1 MVAAA
6 LVQLLST
13 SFVAPPARLGS
24 VKSARSV
31 LAKVAPRMDEALASV
46 DSFSN
51 TVNFANLMDN
61 RKLEGYGYDY
71 YNYGRSPYYSYGG
84 MYNNGYRGGYANQAR
99 GMGYGMG
106 YYDSRDAMSRMYN
119 RGYGYGGYGYGG
131 YGMGYGNRAY
141 VRHGRARTLQRRI
154 NPLHAARP
162 RMLLRTHDTGTLRRL
177 RRLRWL
183 RHGLWPVPWRLR
195 EPRRS
200 SNPF

>member
-6 LVQLLST
+6 ILTLFAT
-13 SFVAPPARLGS
+13 SFVAPAARLGS

-51 TVNFANLMDN
+51 TVNFANLQDN

-71 YNYGRSPYYSYGG
+71 YNYGRSPYYSNGG

-99 GMGYGMG
+99 GMGYG
-106 YYDSRDAMSRMYN
+106 
-119 RGYGYGGYGYGG
+119 GYGGYGGGYGMGYGG

-141 VRHGRARTLQRRI
+141 VCHGRARTLLI
-154 NPLHAARP
+154 TSSAR
-162 RMLLRTHDTGTLRRL
+162 
-177 RRLRWL
+177 
-183 RHGLWPVPWRLR
+183 
-195 EPRRS
+195 
-200 SNPF
+200 

>member
-6 LVQLLST
+6 ILTLFAT
-13 SFVAPPARLGS
+13 SFVAPAARLGS

-51 TVNFANLMDN
+51 TVNFANLQDN

-71 YNYGRSPYYSYGG
+71 YNYGRSPYYSNGG

-99 GMGYGMG
+99 GMGYGG
-106 YYDSRDAMSRMYN
+106 YGGYGGGRDAMSRMYG
-119 RGYGYGGYGYGG
+119 RGYGGYGGYGGGYGGYGMGYGG

-141 VRHGRARTLQRRI
+141 VCHGRARTLLI
-154 NPLHAARP
+154 TSSAR
-162 RMLLRTHDTGTLRRL
+162 
-177 RRLRWL
+177 
-183 RHGLWPVPWRLR
+183 
-195 EPRRS
+195 
-200 SNPF
+200 